1 MVTQKLVE
9 LLSRVRFPLAAP
21 LIGQET
27 IPRFAK
33 INKLVYTNIMVEE
46 IKKPKIFVI
55 EDDVFMVEL
64 LGNEL
69 KNAGLETYS
78 YQTGQ
83 TAIDA
88 YAQLQPDL
96 IVLDLLLPD
105 KNGFEVLREIRR
117 LPNGV
122 KVKVMVL
129 SNMAEDADKEEAKRL
144 GVQEYLVKA
153 NYSLPEILGKIQVL
167 LLSAVL

>member
-1 MVTQKLVE
+1 MPDT
-9 LLSRVRFPLAAP
+9 
-21 LIGQET
+21 
-27 IPRFAK
+27 
-33 INKLVYTNIMVEE
+33 

-64 LGNEL
+64 LAHEL

-78 YQTGQ
+78 FQMGQ
-83 TAIDA
+83 AAIDNF
-88 YAQLQPDL
+88 AQMQPDI

-122 KVKVMVL
+122 HAKVMIL

-153 NYSLPEILGKIQVL
+153 NYSLPEILTKIQAML
-167 LLSAVL
+167 LV

>member
-1 MVTQKLVE
+1 MILKVYNSPFTNINNL
-9 LLSRVRFPLAAP
+9 RY
-21 LIGQET
+21 T
-27 IPRFAK
+27 IPMA
-33 INKLVYTNIMVEE
+33 EE
-46 IKKPKIFVI
+46 IKKPKIFVV
-55 EDDVFMVEL
+55 EDDLFMVEL
-64 LGNEL
+64 LANEL

-78 YQTGQ
+78 FQMGQ
-83 TAIDA
+83 QAIDQFA
-88 YAQLQPDL
+88 ELQPDL

-122 KVKVMVL
+122 RARVVVL

-153 NYSLPEILGKIQVL
+153 NHSLPEILAKIQAM
-167 LLSAVL
+167 LLS

>member
-1 MVTQKLVE
+1 M
-9 LLSRVRFPLAAP
+9 PD
-21 LIGQET
+21 
-27 IPRFAK
+27 
-33 INKLVYTNIMVEE
+33 E

-167 LLSAVL
+167 LLSAIL

>member
-1 MVTQKLVE
+1 
-9 LLSRVRFPLAAP
+9 
-21 LIGQET
+21 
-27 IPRFAK
+27 
-33 INKLVYTNIMVEE
+33 MVEE

-78 YQTGQ
+78 YQVGQ
-83 TAIDA
+83 AAIDN
-88 YAQLQPDL
+88 YTQLQPDL

-153 NYSLPEILGKIQVL
+153 NYSLPEILAKIQAL
-167 LLSAVL
+167 LFM

>member
-1 MVTQKLVE
+1 M
-9 LLSRVRFPLAAP
+9 PD
-21 LIGQET
+21 
-27 IPRFAK
+27 
-33 INKLVYTNIMVEE
+33 E
-46 IKKPKIFVI
+46 IKKPKIFVV

-64 LGNEL
+64 LANEL

-78 YQTGQ
+78 FQMGQ
-83 TAIDA
+83 VAIDKFTE
-88 YAQLQPDL
+88 LQPDL

-122 KVKVMVL
+122 HTKVMVL

-144 GVQEYLVKA
+144 GVNEYLVKA
-153 NYSLPEILGKIQVL
+153 NYSLPEILAKIQAML
-167 LLSAVL
+167 IA

>member
-1 MVTQKLVE
+1 M
-9 LLSRVRFPLAAP
+9 P
-21 LIGQET
+21 
-27 IPRFAK
+27 
-33 INKLVYTNIMVEE
+33 EE
-46 IKKPKIFVI
+46 IKKPKIFVV

-78 YQTGQ
+78 FQIGQ
-83 TAIDA
+83 TAIDNFT
-88 YAQLQPDL
+88 QLQPDL

-105 KNGFEVLREIRR
+105 KTGFEVLREIRR
-117 LPNGV
+117 MPNGAHT
-122 KVKVMVL
+122 KVMVL

-153 NYSLPEILGKIQVL
+153 NYSLPEILAKIQSM
-167 LLSAVL
+167 LLS

>member
-1 MVTQKLVE
+1 M
-9 LLSRVRFPLAAP
+9 A
-21 LIGQET
+21 
-27 IPRFAK
+27 
-33 INKLVYTNIMVEE
+33 EE
-46 IKKPKIFVI
+46 IKKAKIFVI

-64 LGNEL
+64 LTNEL

-78 YQTGQ
+78 FQVGQ
-83 TAIDA
+83 EAVDKFSE
-88 YAQLQPDL
+88 LQPNL

-117 LPNGV
+117 CPNGPHV
-122 KVKVMVL
+122 KVIVL

-153 NYSLPEILGKIQVL
+153 NYSLPEILAKIQAL
-167 LLSAVL
+167 LLT

>member
-1 MVTQKLVE
+1 M
-9 LLSRVRFPLAAP
+9 A
-21 LIGQET
+21 
-27 IPRFAK
+27 
-33 INKLVYTNIMVEE
+33 EE

-83 TAIDA
+83 AAIDA
-88 YAQLQPDL
+88 YTQLQPDL
-96 IVLDLLLPD
+96 LVLDLLLPD

-122 KVKVMVL
+122 QVKVMVL

-153 NYSLPEILGKIQVL
+153 NYSLPEILAKIQAI
-167 LLSAVL
+167 LLSAIL

>member
-1 MVTQKLVE
+1 M
-9 LLSRVRFPLAAP
+9 A
-21 LIGQET
+21 
-27 IPRFAK
+27 
-33 INKLVYTNIMVEE
+33 EE

-83 TAIDA
+83 AAIDA

-117 LPNGV
+117 LTNGV

-153 NYSLPEILGKIQVL
+153 NYSLPEILGKIQAL
-167 LLSAVL
+167 LLSAIL

>member
-1 MVTQKLVE
+1 
-9 LLSRVRFPLAAP
+9 
-21 LIGQET
+21 
-27 IPRFAK
+27 
-33 INKLVYTNIMVEE
+33 MVEE

>member
-1 MVTQKLVE
+1 MLD
-9 LLSRVRFPLAAP
+9 
-21 LIGQET
+21 
-27 IPRFAK
+27 
-33 INKLVYTNIMVEE
+33 E

-167 LLSAVL
+167 LLSAIL

>member
-1 MVTQKLVE
+1 M
-9 LLSRVRFPLAAP
+9 P
-21 LIGQET
+21 
-27 IPRFAK
+27 
-33 INKLVYTNIMVEE
+33 EE
-46 IKKPKIFVI
+46 FKKPKIFVV
-55 EDDVFMVEL
+55 EDDVFMMEL

-69 KNAGLETYS
+69 RNAGLEIYS
-78 YQTGQ
+78 FQIGQ
-83 TAIDA
+83 AAIDNFTK
-88 YAQLQPDL
+88 LEPNI

-122 KVKVMVL
+122 NTKVMVL

-153 NYSLPEILGKIQVL
+153 NYSLPEILAKIQSM
-167 LLSAVL
+167 LLS